1 MHYTHDATCLTTLS
15 HRPCIQLG
23 ASVSHVVECIV
34 FGNEVDRLLASLV
47 LMSWHACSW
56 EAMCY
61 IEILVRLAG
70 LTGRTAGKVTSTK
83 RMWEWFWMMSF
94 LAVELDQTLRGYEQT
109 LSESNM
115 VHDHE
120 RRPSIMRSWS
130 AKPSS
135 LLLQQTNYLPAGNSL
150 STFFTSRSPSFPR

>member
-83 RMWEWFWMMSF
+83 RMWEWFWMMGF
-94 LAVELDQTLRGYEQT
+94 LAVELDETLRGYEQT

-120 RRPSIMRSWS
+120 RRPSIMR
-130 AKPSS
+130 APST
-135 LLLQQTNYLPAGNSL
+135 LGLHHAFLVGTTLFLAPA
-150 STFFTSRSPSFPR
+150 TD